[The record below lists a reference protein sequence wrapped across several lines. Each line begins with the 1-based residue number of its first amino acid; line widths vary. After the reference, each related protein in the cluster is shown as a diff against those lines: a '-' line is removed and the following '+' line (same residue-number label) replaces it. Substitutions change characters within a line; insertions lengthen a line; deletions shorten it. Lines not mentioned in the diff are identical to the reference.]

1 MRRDG
6 NSAFI
11 SRGTGGELGGDGKL
25 RSSVAGR
32 DADGRSD
39 GTRTGLMNGALH
51 SVHQSQFPSRP
62 TSCPVPFEFLEKL

>member
-1 MRRDG
+1 MGRDG

-11 SRGTGGELGGDGKL
+11 SCGTGRENGRGREMGGDGKL

-39 GTRTGLMNGALH
+39 GTRTGLMNG
-51 SVHQSQFPSRP
+51 VQ
-62 TSCPVPFEFLEKL
+62 